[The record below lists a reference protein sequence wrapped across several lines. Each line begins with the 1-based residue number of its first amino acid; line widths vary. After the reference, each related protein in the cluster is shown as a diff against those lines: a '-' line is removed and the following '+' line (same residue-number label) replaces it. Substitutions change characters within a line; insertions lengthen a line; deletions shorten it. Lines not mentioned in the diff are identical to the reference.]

1 MRITSKNRST
11 VIAWLVTALLTAV
24 MYVMYYTF
32 RPDGYEYPHPPREVI
47 NWIW

>member
-11 VIAWLVTALLTAV
+11 VIAWLVTGLLTAV
-24 MYVMYYTF
+24 MCVLYYTF
-32 RPDGYEYPHPPREVI
+32 RLDGYEFETPYKVV

>member
-11 VIAWLVTALLTAV
+11 VIAWLVTALLTVV
-24 MYVMYYTF
+24 MHVLYDTF
-32 RPDGYEYPHPPREVI
+32 RLDGYESPFLPREVV